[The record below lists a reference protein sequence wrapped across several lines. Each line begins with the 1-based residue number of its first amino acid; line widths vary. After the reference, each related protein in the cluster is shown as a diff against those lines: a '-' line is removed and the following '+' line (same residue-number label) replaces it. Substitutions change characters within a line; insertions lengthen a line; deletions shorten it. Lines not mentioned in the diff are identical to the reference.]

1 MKTYT
6 PSRAPCPI
14 ARAARVLGD
23 RWVLLILRDAFL
35 GAERFEEFVERLG
48 INRAALTSRL
58 AIMQE
63 AGLIRRDPPEGKRAR
78 YILTD
83 KACALE
89 PLFGEH
95 AAFSCDEGS
104 PRTDLELAFPHLDL
118 SRLDEIWWPEME
130 ETAATMQRR
139 MAEARAVL
147 AARDDRAHLA
157 VVCHWGVIRAL
168 AGLTVGN
175 CDIVPFEP

>member
-58 AIMQE
+58 AILQE
-63 AGLIRRDPPEGKRAR
+63 AGLLRRDPPEGKRAR

-83 KACALE
+83 KA
-89 PLFGEH
+89 
-95 AAFSCDEGS
+95 
-104 PRTDLELAFPHLDL
+104 
-118 SRLDEIWWPEME
+118 
-130 ETAATMQRR
+130 
-139 MAEARAVL
+139 
-147 AARDDRAHLA
+147 
-157 VVCHWGVIRAL
+157 RAL
-168 AGLTVGN
+168 VPLYEQLGAWGAEHLFDAGENPTRWPQQG
-175 CDIVPFEP
+175 

>member
-58 AIMQE
+58 AILQE
-63 AGLIRRDPPEGKRAR
+63 AGLMRRIPPEGKRAR
-78 YILTD
+78 YVLTD
-83 KACALE
+83 KA
-89 PLFGEH
+89 
-95 AAFSCDEGS
+95 
-104 PRTDLELAFPHLDL
+104 
-118 SRLDEIWWPEME
+118 
-130 ETAATMQRR
+130 
-139 MAEARAVL
+139 
-147 AARDDRAHLA
+147 
-157 VVCHWGVIRAL
+157 RAL
-168 AGLTVGN
+168 VPLYEQLGAWGAEHLFAEGESPGLWPQASGVASS
-175 CDIVPFEP
+175 

>member
-6 PSRAPCPI
+6 PSRSPCPI

-89 PLFGEH
+89 PLFGE
-95 AAFSCDEGS
+95 
-104 PRTDLELAFPHLDL
+104 LAD
-118 SRLDEIWWPEME
+118 WG
-130 ETAATMQRR
+130 A
-139 MAEARAVL
+139 
-147 AARDDRAHLA
+147 AHLFADGETPPQWPRSDA
-157 VVCHWGVIRAL
+157 VAR
-168 AGLTVGN
+168 
-175 CDIVPFEP
+175 